1 MSEEQKA
8 VFDCPNCNKK
18 MRVPTNKGR
27 IHFACPDCKASLE
40 WAPAPT
46 AVQVEPVI
54 EDVVLDIPQTS
65 KPLSTEN
72 EENSPWADVSAAV
85 FFAVISIGIIGVFD
99 LNLDGFGAFMVYLIG
114 GGLSLF
120 SVYTGIKGLFQK
132 GLQNRRVKKNKTTAR
147 SDTVATSQSRWK
159 RQDEEGKSALNYL
172 TAIGFYVAFIAG
184 IVWYFGDTA
193 MVAIINT
200 LAGMAIIYA
209 FYKMIKVFSGTNTSG
224 AVGLTFL
231 ALFILGTAPG
241 LIIALLPEG
250 RIGFDIGTFFAGTD
264 PVMADSHFKDVKVE
278 DTSPSDLDELME
290 GWE

>member
-8 VFDCPNCNKK
+8 VFDCPNCNNK

-46 AVQVEPVI
+46 AVQVELVI
-54 EDVVLDIPQTS
+54 KDVVLDMPQAS
-65 KPLSTEN
+65 EPLSTEN

-120 SVYTGIKGLFQK
+120 SLYTGIKGLFQK
-132 GLQNRRVKKNKTTAR
+132 GLQNRRGKKNQPTAR
-147 SDTVATSQSRWK
+147 SDKFATSQSRWK

-184 IVWYFGDTA
+184 ILWYFGDTA

-209 FYKMIKVFSGTNTSG
+209 LYRMIKVFSGTDTGG

-231 ALFILGTAPG
+231 ALFILGTTPG
-241 LIIALLPEG
+241 LILFLLPEG
-250 RIGFDIGTFFAGTD
+250 GLNFNLDGLFAFGD
-264 PVMADSHFKDVKVE
+264 PVMADSHFKDVSAE
-278 DTSPSDLDELME
+278 NTSPSDLDDLME